1 MRRSR
6 AYLVVREI
14 VRTVFAFVVIGAFY
28 ALMIY
33 MESIQF

>member
-14 VRTVFAFVVIGAFY
+14 VRTVFAFVVIAAFY

>member
-6 AYLVVREI
+6 AYLIVREV
-14 VRTVFAFVVIGAFY
+14 VRTVFVFAVIAAFY

-33 MESIQF
+33 MESIPF

>member
-14 VRTVFAFVVIGAFY
+14 VRTVFVFAVVAAFY
-28 ALMIY
+28 ALIIY
-33 MESIQF
+33 MESIRF